1 MRAWIG
7 YLWVCFFGLLATS
20 SASADELSTHAVG
33 SGTSAM
39 PAIGRVGVPDS
50 ERAGV
55 TLAVGAGYGFTE
67 GVLGDGDSH
76 HRASGSV
83 AIAVRP
89 VDWLA
94 IGLRFD
100 GRFDGHLGDSG
111 NDDGL
116 VGDPRL
122 LMRGSFGVGGGL
134 RLGLEAGIWV
144 PGGDA
149 PSLAFDATTVDAVG
163 LLAWSPSGVPLSLA
177 LRAGFRIDQ
186 SANAVDD
193 PSQLSAADRL
203 SLGLSS
209 SHAALVGLGV
219 SYRLG
224 RAEILGEWTWDV
236 LVGASAPGA
245 MESPMRLA
253 AGARYALSAD
263 RAWLVQGMLEA
274 GLSSRPEIGP
284 NTVLPVEPRVSASL
298 ALVWRIG
305 GDGDSAAPVTEPE
318 VVRQRE
324 PETSVPAEA
333 TTAVASSAETTSV
346 RGRVVEDGAAPIEGA
361 SITLTAGGTTQT
373 ATSDANGLFA
383 FESAALGPA
392 HLSVV
397 ADGYESVELDSV
409 LEAGSNSEASIPL
422 VRSQPAG
429 VIRGRVLSFDGRPIA
444 ATLEV
449 QAVGDPTPVAR
460 AQAGAD
466 GAFEVEVAPGRYQVV
481 LSAPGHEPQRR
492 RIQVELGSVVDL
504 SVNLR
509 SSR

>member
-1 MRAWIG
+1 M
-7 YLWVCFFGLLATS
+7 
-20 SASADELSTHAVG
+20 G

-39 PAIGRVGVPDS
+39 PAIGRVGVPDA
-50 ERAGV
+50 ERPGV
-55 TLAVGAGYGFTE
+55 SLAVGAGYGFTE

-83 AIAVRP
+83 AVAVRP

-94 IGLRFD
+94 VGLRFD

-111 NDDGL
+111 KDDGL

-122 LMRGSFGVGGGL
+122 LVRGSFGVGGGL
-134 RLGLEAGIWV
+134 RLGLEAGVWV

-163 LLAWSPSGVPLSLA
+163 LLAWSPSNTPLSLA
-177 LRAGFRIDQ
+177 LRAGFRIDR
-186 SANAVDD
+186 SANAIDD
-193 PSQLSAADRL
+193 PSRLSAADRL

-209 SHAALVGLGV
+209 SHAALLGLGV

-224 RAEILGEWTWDV
+224 RTEMLGEWTWDV
-236 LVGASAPGA
+236 LVGDSAPGA

-253 AGARYALSAD
+253 AGARYALSTD

-284 NTVLPVEPRVSASL
+284 NTVLPVEPRVSASV
-298 ALVWRIG
+298 AIVWRIG
-305 GDGDSAAPVTEPE
+305 GDAVAPAVETETEALRETPPDAIARPE
-318 VVRQRE
+318 V
-324 PETSVPAEA
+324 
-333 TTAVASSAETTSV
+333 TTTEVAGAETTSV
-346 RGRVVEDGAAPIEGA
+346 RGRIVEDGAAPIEGA
-361 SITLTAGGTTQT
+361 LITLTAGGTTQT

-392 HLSVV
+392 RLSVV

-422 VRSQPAG
+422 MRSQPAG

-449 QAVGDPTPVAR
+449 LVGGDTTPVAR